1 MISLLSS
8 AEPRQNLHESM
19 LEIAESKRNFVFS
32 PLPSLFR
39 AIHYYIRSFENMQL
53 ILLVA

>member
-8 AEPRQNLHESM
+8 AELRQNLHESTP
-19 LEIAESKRNFVFS
+19 EIAESKRNFVFS

-39 AIHYYIRSFENMQL
+39 AMSFENMQL
-53 ILLVA
+53 ILPVA